1 MKLIR
6 STKCSLK
13 FATESKLKQI
23 DLVLAEYG
31 KVVNFFINAF
41 WDQSIAKKNLLK
53 EIVNLPATW
62 LSARMRKVAAREAID
77 LISSAK
83 EAAKE
88 KGEEPKIPIHKGN
101 RMAVSSTIAE
111 LTISKN
117 SKEFDA
123 WLHMQSIGNNIIID
137 LPIKFH
143 KHFHKWNSLP
153 NSRRMN
159 SYIITKNYVQ
169 FCFEIITEPKRTHG
183 NYIGIDSGI
192 NTLATTSS
200 NHSYGIEF
208 RKLIKDV
215 NHSKKGSK
223 NQKRRI
229 KKLKQHIDETAK
241 AIVYQEQPQVIVV
254 EKLKNVSKDTKKK
267 IPKFLRK
274 LLGSWNYKY
283 WLSRIEMQCEENRV
297 SFRTVSP
304 YQTSITCSNC
314 GNIEKSNRNGN
325 IYKCNCCNII
335 INADYNA
342 SINIL
347 NRWLKGAYGPHGS
360 KT

>member
-13 FATESKLKQI
+13 FATEAKLNQI
-23 DLVLAEYG
+23 ELVLEEYG

-41 WDQSIAKKNLLK
+41 WDQSIEKKNLLK
-53 EIVNLPATW
+53 EIVNLPVTW

-77 LISSAK
+77 LISSSK

-88 KGEEPKIPIHKGN
+88 REEEPQIPIHKGE

-111 LTISKN
+111 LIPSKN
-117 SKEFDA
+117 STEFDA
-123 WLHMQSIGNNIIID
+123 WLHLQSIGNNIIID

-143 KHFHKWNSLP
+143 KHFHKWNNLS

-159 SYIITKNYVQ
+159 SYIITKDYIQ
-169 FCFEIITEPKRTHG
+169 FCFEIKTEPKITHG
-183 NYIGIDSGI
+183 EYIGIDSGM
-192 NTLATTSS
+192 NTLATTST
-200 NHSYGIEF
+200 NHSYGIEL
-208 RKLIKDV
+208 RKLIEEV
-215 NHSKKGSK
+215 NHSKKGSINK
-223 NQKRRI
+223 KRRTR
-229 KKLKQHIDETAK
+229 KLKQYIDKAAK
-241 AIVYQEQPQVIVV
+241 DIISQEQPQVVVV
-254 EKLKNVSKDTKKK
+254 EKLKNISKNTKKK
-267 IPKFLRK
+267 VPKFLRK

-283 WLSRIEMQCEENRV
+283 WLNRIKMQCEENRV

-314 GNIEKSNRNGN
+314 GSIEKSNRKGN
-325 IYKCNCCNII
+325 IYKCNCCSITL
-335 INADYNA
+335 NADYNA

-347 NRWLKGAYGPHGS
+347 NRWLKGAYGPLVS